1 MKRCSTSLAIRK
13 IQIKTITI
21 YNFFLFFFLSPL
33 AIGVWFYPSGF
44 FFFFSSSSSLLLFCH
59 CFLFS
64 FSLLFSFSTPHG
76 LWDLGSCASDQAWAP
91 EAGALSPNCWNNREH
106 QVPGNINWSEV
117 SQRST
122 SQHQDLVLFNC
133 LQTSLLET
141 SGQITS
147 ETGT

>member
-33 AIGVWFYPSGF
+33 AIGVWFYPSG
-44 FFFFSSSSSLLLFCH
+44 FFFSSSSSLLLFCH

-122 SQHQDLVLFNC
+122 SQHQDLVVFNC
-133 LQTSLLET
+133 LQTSLMET